1 MHIGQ
6 LSKEQVEKHGKTVV
20 WFANE
25 LSCSRTN
32 IYKIYEKS
40 SIDTSLLLRIS
51 SILEYDFFSAYT
63 EKLEEKD
70 WNVSPMCKHAN
81 FTGTLL

>member
-6 LSKEQVEKHGKTVV
+6 LIKEQVEKQGKTVV

-70 WNVSPMCKHAN
+70 
-81 FTGTLL
+81 

>member
-6 LSKEQVEKHGKTVV
+6 LIKQEMKKQRKTVV
-20 WFANE
+20 W
-25 LSCSRTN
+25 LSRQLACTRPN

-51 SILEYDFFSAYT
+51 TILQHDFFEELSKELKLI
-63 EKLEEKD
+63 EKNLQ
-70 WNVSPMCKHAN
+70 S
-81 FTGTLL
+81 